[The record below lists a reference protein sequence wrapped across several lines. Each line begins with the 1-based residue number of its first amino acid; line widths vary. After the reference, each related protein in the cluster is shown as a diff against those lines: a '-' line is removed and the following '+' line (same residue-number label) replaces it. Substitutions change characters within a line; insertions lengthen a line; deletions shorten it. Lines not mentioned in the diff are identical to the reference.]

1 METSSVTPM
10 PTDPNAISAMVQPP
24 APTPPAQPQTPPQP
38 TTSVAPP
45 ATPSITNPPAQSPQ
59 QPKTK
64 QDWMLHL
71 LGKIAPPQNVVTTNP
86 DGTQTVTNRATPVSM
101 AHLVLSSALAGSFG
115 TKNVYREGA
124 YGPVLDRQATNADA
138 FNKGQQMGK
147 DYSEA
152 AQKQADDMTAR
163 KLQTVAAN
171 VASVH
176 NYASMQQAQFAAQK
190 EGVDAEER

>member
-1 METSSVTPM
+1 MVTSSVTPM
-10 PTDPNAISAMVQPP
+10 PTDPGAISAMVNPPQPP
-24 APTPPAQPQTPPQP
+24 AAPPAPMPAAP
-38 TTSVAPP
+38 SVQPP
-45 ATPSITNPPAQSPQ
+45 ATPAAPTAPTAPAAPAAQ

-86 DGTQTVTNRATPVSM
+86 DGTQSVENRATPVSM
-101 AHLVLSSALAGSFG
+101 AHLVLASALAGSFG

-176 NYASMQQAQFAAQK
+176 NYAAMQQAQFAAQK
-190 EGVDAEER
+190 